1 MRVRIAGTASDE
13 EAAAIASAL
22 AQHRPGS
29 GPIEVYVG
37 DADEPTVVHD
47 PDEAATEAATSG
59 GGDAG
64 GTDSVAT
71 TGGDAGGVT
80 DATGGPTDRERALRA
95 EIADIYAGGP
105 EKYRERLAE
114 RGKLFVRDRL
124 ELWFG
129 ETDPEPG
136 TTDPGAGTGD
146 DAHGSVDPPAG
157 LLFEDGRFANFD
169 GWHPDSPDP
178 DADTDDRLPA
188 DGLLTGAAEFAD
200 REVHFMANDFTV
212 KAGSM
217 AEHGVEKFLRMQQ
230 RALKT
235 GRPVLYLMDS
245 SGGRIDQQRGFFA
258 NREGIGKYYYNHS
271 MLSGRVPQVCVLYG
285 PSIAGAAYTPVFAD
299 FTVMVEG
306 MSAMAIASP
315 RMVEMVTGEEI
326 DLQELGGPE
335 VHTRHSGSAD
345 LVAEDEQHARDLV
358 AQLMTYLPDNS
369 DEQPPRTEG
378 TAPEKSP
385 DGIDSVVPESPNE
398 GYDIREV
405 IERVADA
412 GSVFELQP
420 EFGAEIVTAFA
431 RIDGRPVGIVANQP
445 AKRAGAIFPDSAAKA
460 AEFVWKCDAFNVPLL
475 YLCDTPGFM
484 AGSQVEKEGILEQGK
499 KMIYATS
506 AATVP
511 KQCVVVRKAYGAG
524 IYAMSGPA
532 YDPES
537 TIALPSGEIA
547 IMGPEAAINAVYANK
562 LDEIDDPEERAER
575 EAELRE
581 EYRQDIDAHRMA
593 SEVVIDEIVP
603 PSDLRTELAARFAFY
618 ESVEKERPDK
628 KHGTVL

>member
-1 MRVRIAGTASDE
+1 MRVRIAQDASVE
-13 EAAAIASAL
+13 EAEAIASAL
-22 AQHRPGS
+22 ERTVPGD
-29 GPIEVYVG
+29 GRVEVYVG
-37 DADEPTVVHD
+37 DADEPAVVHQFD
-47 PDEAATEAATSG
+47 GDGSADSVPG
-59 GGDAG
+59 GSESAG
-64 GTDSVAT
+64 GTA
-71 TGGDAGGVT
+71 DA
-80 DATGGPTDRERALRA
+80 DPGPTAREQALRE
-95 EIADIYAGGP
+95 EIADIRRGGP

-114 RGKLFVRDRL
+114 QGKLFVRDRL

-129 ETDPEPG
+129 DTDPVPG
-136 TTDPGAGTGD
+136 ETADADYDRAADP
-146 DAHGSVDPPAG
+146 SG
-157 LLFEDGRFANFD
+157 LRFEDGKFANFD
-169 GWHPDSPDP
+169 AWHDDSPVRAD
-178 DADTDDRLPA
+178 DAADGDGNETGDGDRLPA
-188 DGLLTGAAEFAD
+188 DGLVTGAAEFAGRD
-200 REVHFMANDFTV
+200 LHFMANDFTV

-245 SGGRIDQQRGFFA
+245 SGGRIDQQTGFFA

-271 MLSGRVPQVCVLYG
+271 MLSGRVPQICVLYG
-285 PSIAGAAYTPVFAD
+285 PCIAGAAYTPVFAD
-299 FTVMVEG
+299 FTVMVRD

-326 DLQELGGPE
+326 DLDELGGPD

-345 LVAEDEQHARDLV
+345 LVGEDEHHARDLV
-358 AQLMTYLPDNS
+358 AQLVSYLPDNS
-369 DEQPPRTEG
+369 DETPPQTEG
-378 TAPEKSP
+378 RPPAKSP
-385 DGIDSVVPESPNE
+385 EGIDGVVPGEPNK
-398 GYDIREV
+398 GYDMERV
-405 IERVADA
+405 IERVVDAD
-412 GSVFELQP
+412 SFFELQP
-420 EFGAEIVTAFA
+420 EYGPEILTGFA
-431 RIDGRPVGIVANQP
+431 RIDGRPVGVVANQP
-445 AKRAGAIFPDSAAKA
+445 AHRAGAIFPDAARKA
-460 AEFVWKCDAFNVPLL
+460 AEFVWKCDAFDVPLL

-484 AGSQVEKEGILEQGK
+484 AGSGVEKEGILEAGK

-537 TIALPSGEIA
+537 TLGLPSGEIA

-562 LDEIDDPEERAER
+562 LADIDDPEERER
-575 EAELRE
+575 RERELRE
-581 EYRQDIDAHRMA
+581 AYREDIDVHRMA

-603 PSDLRTELAARFAFY
+603 PGDLRDELAARFAFY
-618 ESVEKERPDK
+618 ESVEKDRPDK